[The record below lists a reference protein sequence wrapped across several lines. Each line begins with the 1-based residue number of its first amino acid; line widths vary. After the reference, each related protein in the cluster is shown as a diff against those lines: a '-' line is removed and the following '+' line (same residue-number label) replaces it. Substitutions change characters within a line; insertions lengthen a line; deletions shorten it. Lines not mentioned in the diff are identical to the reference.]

1 MDQTLLDLYHRHVGT
16 GFDRQLRL
24 ADFLDRKAAGQPW
37 EYDTE
42 TATLTFGPKVK
53 FEAPVI
59 GSHADHNNSWLWSW
73 SNKHIKLTLTNRALG
88 DTVRMLVHRLG
99 AHPLAA
105 PGFAI
110 EPLLGDELTEH
121 AAHVL
126 GIVLGREL
134 QYDAYYLAPYDGGR
148 ALLLVRD
155 DRLHFT
161 ERHPLHRVLS
171 VFPQVVA
178 GLPVFDHKSA
188 LRDYARDYGLT
199 VADVPGG
206 LKVTGEGDGLLTAT
220 FDDRG
225 RLAKLDGF
233 GLPAMKQPAPPRPAA
248 KKPAAGA
255 KKKPARAASAV
266 KKVVKTVKAAV
277 KKAAAAV
284 KKAVAKKPARPA
296 KPTKP
301 AAAKKKP
308 AAAAKTKAAPAKK
321 KPAGPAGK
329 KRK

>member
-1 MDQTLLDLYHRHVGT
+1 M
-16 GFDRQLRL
+16 

-59 GSHADHNNSWLWSW
+59 GSHADHNDSWLWSW
-73 SNKHIKLTLTNRALG
+73 SNKHIKLSLVNHALG

-99 AHPLAA
+99 VHSLAA

-110 EPLLGDELTEH
+110 QPLLGDELTEH

-161 ERHPLHRVLS
+161 ERHPLHRVLF
-171 VFPQVVA
+171 VFPQVIA
-178 GLPVFDHKSA
+178 ALPVFDHKAA

-206 LKVTGEGDGLLTAT
+206 VTITGEGAGQLTAT

-233 GLPAMKQPAPPRPAA
+233 GLPVVKQPAPPKPAA

-255 KKKPARAASAV
+255 RKKPARAASAV

-284 KKAVAKKPARPA
+284 KKAVAKKPAKPA
-296 KPTKP
+296 KP

-308 AAAAKTKAAPAKK
+308 AAAAKKKAAPATK
-321 KPAGPAGK
+321 KPARPAGK